1 MAIEFPI
8 GKGHPKHPLPS
19 PRPAGKHDR
28 KMNLTQIQD
37 LIKFVAKSG
46 VSEVEIEQK
55 DFKITIKT
63 PAGKKEQPVQV
74 IAQPLPPP
82 AQPAAQPAP
91 PPQPAAPAPQNTPAP
106 APAAENK
113 YLTIRSPM
121 IGTFYRAAGPGKP
134 VFVNVGD
141 VVKPG
146 STICIIEA
154 MKLFNEIESEVAGKI
169 VKVLVDDAKPVEYDQ
184 PLFLV
189 EPL

>member
-1 MAIEFPI
+1 MDP
-8 GKGHPKHPLPS
+8 
-19 PRPAGKHDR
+19 
-28 KMNLTQIQD
+28 MNLTQIQE

-63 PAGKKEQPVQV
+63 PAGKKETAPVQV
-74 IAQPLPPP
+74 IAAQAPAYAPPPP
-82 AQPAAQPAP
+82 AAVAAPA
-91 PPQPAAPAPQNTPAP
+91 PAAPAAPAP
-106 APAAENK
+106 APAADSK
-113 YLTIRSPM
+113 YITIKAPM

-141 VVKPG
+141 EIKPG
-146 STICIIEA
+146 SKICIIEA
-154 MKLFNEIESEVAGKI
+154 MKLFNEIESEVSGKI

-189 EPL
+189 DPA